1 MKSVSKVILTSMML
15 LATMLYSCD
24 KEIETSPVNVDSSK
38 KATIKGYVYA
48 NLDLT
53 NYGYELAPAGS
64 KVIITMAYDELGLDS
79 EGSLTDT
86 VLLGNDGSFTYEIP
100 TIAGGVDVTAKV
112 IDFVTDQK
120 QEFDEQHT
128 TKPTVFQS
136 VTFYFDGVKPNDF
149 QIQQEY
155 MDDYYTLGEIY
166 DWYTVTGT
174 IYLNSDRSNIGD
186 EKLASGTQVIFNCE
200 GWSKTVTVAA
210 DGKYEVQVPSGE
222 YIYMDY
228 NFTVSG
234 KLTDGTAVTYRYDS
248 SVSIGYI
255 YSDTKDEDL
264 DLGNGVTE

>member
-1 MKSVSKVILTSMML
+1 MKSVSNVILTSMML

-24 KEIETSPVNVDSSK
+24 KEIETSPVNVDKSK

-48 NLDLT
+48 DLDQT

-64 KVIITMAYDELGLDS
+64 KVIITMAYDELGLNT

-100 TIAGGVDVTAKV
+100 TIADGVDVTAKV

-128 TKPTVFQS
+128 TKPTVFES
-136 VTFYFDGVKPNDF
+136 VTFYFYDVKPNDF
-149 QIQQEY
+149 QIQEDK
-155 MDDYYTLGEIY
+155 MDSYYTLGEIH

-174 IYLNSDRSNIGD
+174 IYLDSDLSAAGN
-186 EKLASGTQVIFNCE
+186 EKLPSGTQVIFNCD
-200 GWSKTVTVAA
+200 GWSKSVTVAA
-210 DGKYEVQVPSGE
+210 DGKYTVQVPSDE

-234 KLTDGTAVTYRYDS
+234 KLSGGTPVTFRYDDS
-248 SVSIGYI
+248 ESVGYI
-255 YSDTKDEDL
+255 YSDTKDKNL
-264 DLGNGVTE
+264 YLGEGVTE